1 MRAAGNVRGG
11 FDGPLAPGATAEERL
26 LGLGTGMLN
35 RMLAGPSIDLMR
47 MAVAELRRLP
57 ALANVGR
64 TARERGAQAI
74 SQVLSEIAQSDEMR
88 GSAAFAPEQLE
99 STTLFFLHLV
109 VGPFLL
115 RSLLHGEKLESLR
128 ADIESHVPRAVAFF
142 LSACR

>member
-1 MRAAGNVRGG
+1 MRTAGNVRGG
-11 FDGPLAPGATAEERL
+11 FYGPLAPGATAERL

-99 STTLFFLHLV
+99 KTTLIF
-109 VGPFLL
+109 
-115 RSLLHGEKLESLR
+115 S
-128 ADIESHVPRAVAFF
+128 
-142 LSACR
+142 